1 MKIKNFLTSFIAL
14 LVIVIPS
21 VAGEK
26 EIIAA
31 MKKGDYA
38 TAYKE
43 ALPLAEKGDTE
54 AMMTIGLLYHRG
66 EGFKQDY
73 VKAMDWY
80 LKAFKKRKGDAF
92 NNIGVMYRD
101 GLGVE
106 KNLEIAYALFWITY
120 WGGLGSDDTQI
131 RVGGNINKIVAMMKP
146 EEIEQ
151 AVKMTGE
158 YVVAY
163 VEKRGKLSEKEKAL
177 KYAKE
182 HHAIKEMAD
191 MSSSD
196 KPSESHNFIYE
207 LRAPKS
213 LKLDPLMGIDLV
225 TEQGSS
231 GTRLK
236 FTKQREDGDF
246 IILQE
251 STLIFSEDRRA
262 LVLKPENGAAQV
274 FRLPIPSKPKPKD
287 WSNWTRPDYIE
298 TTDASWTFMHDLKKN
313 DRSNKVPTNS
323 FELRYKIEKSK

>member
-1 MKIKNFLTSFIAL
+1 MKHFIASFL
-14 LVIVIPS
+14 ILTVFAVHTF
-21 VAGEK
+21 AGEK
-26 EIIAA
+26 EVIAA
-31 MKKGDYA
+31 MKKGDYQ

-101 GLGVE
+101 GLGVD

-151 AVKMTGE
+151 AIKMTGE
-158 YVVAY
+158 YVIAY
-163 VEKRGKLSEKEKAL
+163 VEKRGKLNEKEKAL
-177 KYAKE
+177 KYAKD
-182 HHAIKEMAD
+182 HPAIEEMAKMD
-191 MSSSD
+191 ASD
-196 KPSESHNFIYE
+196 KPSKSYNFVYE
-207 LRAPKS
+207 LRAPKI
-213 LKLDPLMGIDLV
+213 LKLDPLMSIDLV

-236 FTKQREDGDF
+236 FMKQREDGDF
-246 IILQE
+246 IILRE
-251 STLIFSEDRRA
+251 STLIFSEERRA
-262 LVLKPENGAAQV
+262 LVLKPENEADQV
-274 FRLPIPSKPKPKD
+274 FRLSIPSKPKPQD
-287 WSNWTRPDYIE
+287 WSNWKRPDYIE
-298 TTDASWTFMHDLKKN
+298 KTDASWTFMHDLKKH
-313 DRSNKVPTNS
+313 DRSNKIPTNC
-323 FELRYKIEKSK
+323 FELRYKIEESK